1 MLSEVFRG
9 STFSVVMGINAE
21 FELVQPVAP
30 RHNSLAAC
38 KHKTPLIRTQMSI
51 SDILK
56 FEEIF
61 AIIDELDFFLVYRDT
76 SLFSFS
82 LW

>member
-38 KHKTPLIRTQMSI
+38 KHQTPLIRTQMSI